1 VLPGEYV
8 VPHRLKVLVV
18 DDHPIIATGIAC
30 LLREL
35 GHQVVGIAATV
46 EEAISSAERH
56 RPDLVVMDVRI
67 EGQVDGI
74 EAAANIRE
82 RFGIRSIFFSGYLDR
97 ETRDYAAGARPIA
110 LLDKTATQE
119 DFAHVLSTVAE
130 KVATT

>member
-1 VLPGEYV
+1 V
-8 VPHRLKVLVV
+8 VVH
-18 DDHPIIATGIAC
+18 HPYP
-30 LLREL
+30 LLRASLETL
-35 GHQVVGIAATV
+35 L
-46 EEAISSAERH
+46 R
-56 RPDLVVMDVRI
+56 
-67 EGQVDGI
+67 QVDGI